1 MRRLKGVGVSAVVSS
16 VKAEILHQQQQ
27 SITVV
32 RSRMKVSKLVI
43 VFLPS

>member
-16 VKAEILHQQQQ
+16 VKAEILNQQQT
-27 SITVV
+27 ITVV
-32 RSRMKVSKLVI
+32 RSRMKISKLVI